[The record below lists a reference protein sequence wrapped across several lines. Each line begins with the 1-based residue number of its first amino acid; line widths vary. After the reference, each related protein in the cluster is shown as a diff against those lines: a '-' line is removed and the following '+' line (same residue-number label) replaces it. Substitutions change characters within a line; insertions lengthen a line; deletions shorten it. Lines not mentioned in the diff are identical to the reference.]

1 MTSGK
6 PLSDQEQLY
15 ILKWAEK
22 KSWGSIA
29 DEIQKLFGESRKPQS
44 LSRWYSNYFGTIKS
58 IQIQVPEDI
67 QQKIEG
73 ESEAVIS
80 YLFSKTVNNYL
91 LAKSV

>member
-22 KSWGSIA
+22 KSWGAIA
-29 DEIQKLFGESRKPQS
+29 DEMAKLFEIRRTKRTLSLWYHNYSRSMKP
-44 LSRWYSNYFGTIKS
+44 
-58 IQIQVPEDI
+58 IQIRIPEDI

-73 ESEAVIS
+73 EDEAVIS
-80 YLFSKTVNNYL
+80 YLFSKTISNYL